1 MTHTTD
7 ANERMN
13 RPLEVVDPAI
23 SNLLREEAVRQATG
37 LELIPSENLVSEA
50 VLEAMGSV
58 FTNKYA
64 EGYPGKRYYGGC
76 EFADQVEQLA
86 IDRAKAIFG
95 AEHAN
100 VQAHSGTS
108 ANVAVYMS
116 TLQPGDTVLGMNL
129 SHGGHLTH
137 GHPLNFSGRMYKFI
151 AYGVRKE
158 DERIDYDEIDRLA
171 QEHKPKMIVAGASA
185 YSRIIDFERIG
196 KTAKAAGALFFVDM
210 AHIAGLV
217 AAGMHPSPVPH
228 ADIVSTTTHKT
239 LRGPRGGLVLSK
251 AAFAKEID
259 KLTFPGTQGGPLVHI
274 IAAKAVCFKEV
285 MEPSFAEYQK
295 QVVRNAQALAAAV
308 AQRGFRIVT
317 GGTDN
322 HVFLVEVHSRGITGT
337 DAEKALDRAGITVNK
352 NSIPFDPLP
361 PMKGGGIRLGSPSV
375 TTRGMHEAEME
386 LIGGWVAD
394 VLGAIGNTEKEQSVR
409 KQVAELAGRFP
420 IYGARTQGGAKRVE
434 HAAHGV

>member
-1 MTHTTD
+1 MMSPTTNE
-7 ANERMN
+7 NERMN
-13 RPLEVVDPAI
+13 RPLDVVDPQIAD
-23 SNLLREEAVRQATG
+23 LLRDEARRQATG

-50 VLEAMGSV
+50 VLEAMGSI

-76 EFADQVEQLA
+76 EYADKVEQLA
-86 IDRAKAIFG
+86 IDRAKELFG

-116 TLQPGDTVLGMNL
+116 ALQPGDTVLGMNL
-129 SHGGHLTH
+129 AHGGHLTH
-137 GHPLNFSGRMYKFI
+137 GHPLNFSGRMYKFVP
-151 AYGVRKE
+151 YGVKKE
-158 DERIDYDEIDRLA
+158 DERIDYQELEKLA

-196 KTAKAAGALFFVDM
+196 KIAKAVGALFFVDM

-217 AAGMHPSPVPH
+217 ATGIHPSPVPH
-228 ADIVSTTTHKT
+228 ADFVSTTTHKT
-239 LRGPRGGLVLSK
+239 LRGPRGGLVLCK
-251 AAFAKEID
+251 TAFAKELD
-259 KLTFPGTQGGPLVHI
+259 KLTFPGTQGGPLVHT
-274 IAAKAVCFKEV
+274 IAAKTVCLKEA
-285 MEPSFAEYQK
+285 MEPSFKEYQK
-295 QVVRNAQALAAAV
+295 QVVLNAKAMAAAI
-308 AQRGFRIVT
+308 AKRGFRIVT

-322 HVFLVEVHSRGITGT
+322 HLFLVEVHSRGITGT

-375 TTRGMHEAEME
+375 TTRGLREPEMQQV
-386 LIGGWVAD
+386 GDWVAD
-394 VLGAIGNTEKEQSVR
+394 VLEHMGDSTAEQRVR

-420 IYGARTQGGAKRVE
+420 IYAGRMNV
-434 HAAHGV
+434 HAASRVQVSA

>member
-1 MTHTTD
+1 MTQSTS
-7 ANERMN
+7 ANDRMN
-13 RPLEVVDPAI
+13 RPLDSVDPQIAD
-23 SNLLREEAVRQATG
+23 LLREEARRQATG

-50 VLEAMGSV
+50 VLEAMGSI

-76 EFADQVEQLA
+76 EFADKVEQLA
-86 IDRAKAIFG
+86 IDRAKELFG

-116 TLQPGDTVLGMNL
+116 LLRPGDTVLGMNL

-137 GHPLNFSGRMYKFI
+137 GHPLNFSGRMYKFV
-151 AYGVRKE
+151 AYGVRQE
-158 DERIDYDEIDRLA
+158 DERIDYDAIDKLA
-171 QEHKPKMIVAGASA
+171 LEHKPKMIVAGGSA

-196 KTAKAAGALFFVDM
+196 KAAKAAGALFFVDM

-217 AAGMHPSPVPH
+217 AASVHPSPVPH

-239 LRGPRGGLVLSK
+239 LRGPRGGMVLCK
-251 AAFAKEID
+251 AAFAKELD
-259 KLTFPGTQGGPLVHI
+259 KLTFPGTQGGPLVHT
-274 IAAKAVCFKEV
+274 IAAKAVCLKEA
-285 MEPSFAEYQK
+285 MEPSFKDYQN
-295 QVVRNAQALAAAV
+295 QVVANTKAMAAAV
-308 AQRGFRIVT
+308 AKRGFRIVA

-322 HVFLVEVHSRGITGT
+322 HLFLIEVHSRGITGT

-361 PMKGGGIRLGSPSV
+361 PMKGGGIRLGAPSI
-375 TTRGMHEAEME
+375 TTRGMREPEME
-386 LIGGWVAD
+386 QIGGWIAD
-394 VLGAIGNTEKEQSVR
+394 VLTNLGNAEVEQRVR

-420 IYGARTQGGAKRVE
+420 IYEARMRSSKAQLESAR
-434 HAAHGV
+434 A

>member
-1 MTHTTD
+1 MTNEFGEFPIIRRTTCSAPRLRVSGHLKWLSRHPSARIASPPTQGKQPRQAVRGHSMTKTTD
-7 ANERMN
+7 ANDRMN
-13 RPLEVVDPAI
+13 RPLDTVDPQIAD
-23 SNLLREEAVRQATG
+23 LLREEAKRQATG

-50 VLEAMGSV
+50 VLEAMGSI

-76 EFADQVEQLA
+76 EFADKVEQLA
-86 IDRAKAIFG
+86 IDRAKELFG

-137 GHPLNFSGRMYKFI
+137 GHPLNFSGRMYKFV

-158 DERIDYDEIDRLA
+158 DERIDYDEIEKLA
-171 QEHKPKMIVAGASA
+171 AEHKPKMIVAGASA

-196 KTAKAAGALFFVDM
+196 KAAKSVGALFFVDM

-217 AAGMHPSPVPH
+217 AAGVHPSPVPH

-239 LRGPRGGLVLSK
+239 LRGPRGGLVLCK
-251 AAFAKEID
+251 AAFAKELD
-259 KLTFPGTQGGPLVHI
+259 KLTFPGTQGGPLVHT
-274 IAAKAVCFKEV
+274 IAAKAVCLKEA
-285 MEPSFAEYQK
+285 MEPSFTEYQK
-295 QVVRNAQALAAAV
+295 KVVANTKAMAAAV
-308 AQRGFRIVT
+308 AKHGFRIVT

-322 HVFLVEVHSRGITGT
+322 HLFLVEVHSRGIKIG
-337 DAEKALDRAGITVNK
+337 RAHV
-352 NSIPFDPLP
+352 
-361 PMKGGGIRLGSPSV
+361 
-375 TTRGMHEAEME
+375 
-386 LIGGWVAD
+386 
-394 VLGAIGNTEKEQSVR
+394 
-409 KQVAELAGRFP
+409 
-420 IYGARTQGGAKRVE
+420 
-434 HAAHGV
+434 